1 MNETKQKIITVHELL
16 YTAIVA
22 IILASVRFFENIVLR
37 KKKRESFIMY
47 CLNIVDISSSEPS
60 KNSFVTSRM
69 MLRKA

>member
-60 KNSFVTSRM
+60 ESKILS
-69 MLRKA
+69 